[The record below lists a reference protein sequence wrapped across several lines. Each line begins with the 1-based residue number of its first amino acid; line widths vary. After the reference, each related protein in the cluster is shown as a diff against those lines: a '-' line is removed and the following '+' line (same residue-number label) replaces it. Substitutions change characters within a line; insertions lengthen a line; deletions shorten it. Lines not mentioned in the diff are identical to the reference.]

1 MKSIHVL
8 LIAIALALIAA
19 PAMAATLV
27 VAESGGDYA
36 DLRAAVDAAGSGDI
50 VEVRAGSYPGAVI
63 VNKTLTIAGS
73 GDDCRIGTAED
84 DYALIV
90 TAEGVSL
97 RSLNLAGSDT
107 PLSLNAAHST
117 TIQDCR
123 VEGGERGI
131 VIADSNAVT
140 LGDSEISAD
149 FIALEATNASQLRI
163 SGNLITG
170 ATEAIALQ
178 QSDQT
183 TLRENRIE
191 DCGIGVFVRESA
203 GGVLEDTAL
212 SRVKGGVGLF
222 MATDWEI
229 RGSVLESVDQY
240 LDACMSSGCS
250 IEAAS
255 LEGTNPFAS
264 DAVSA
269 NRYTIGSQ
277 SLEGRDFSLSADDT
291 AVPDGYVQYGE
302 GFKVAF
308 LDVTSTQEPVVSV
321 EADAAD
327 LDLEGMEPATLA
339 IYRIDAALTQVSGAY
354 GGNGTVTA
362 VITDGGS
369 YALLAKEQGE
379 EGLPLTALLIGL
391 IAVVIVAAAFL
402 YLRTRSAAK
411 FDLL

>member
-1 MKSIHVL
+1 MKPIAVLFVL
-8 LIAIALALIAA
+8 LAIAALAVPA
-19 PAMAATLV
+19 PAATLV

-36 DLRAAVDAAGSGDI
+36 DLGAAVDAAGSDDVI
-50 VEVRAGSYPGAVI
+50 EVRAGAYPGSVT
-63 VNKTLTIAGS
+63 VNKSLTIIGS
-73 GDDCRIGTAED
+73 GDDCRIGTPED
-84 DYALIV
+84 EYALFV
-90 TAEGVSL
+90 TAEGVAL
-97 RSLNLAGSDT
+97 RNLGLEGSEVA
-107 PLSLNAAHST
+107 LSLNTAHVV
-117 TIQDCR
+117 TIEGCR

-131 VIADSNAVT
+131 LVADSKAVT
-140 LGDSEISAD
+140 LADSDISAD
-149 FIALEATNASQLRI
+149 FIAVEATNASQFRV

-178 QSDQT
+178 QSDQA

-203 GGVLEDTAL
+203 DGVLEDTAL

-222 MATDWEI
+222 MATGWEI

-240 LDACMSSGCS
+240 LDACMASGCA

-255 LEGTNPFAS
+255 LAGPDPFAS

-277 SLEGRDFSLSADDT
+277 SLEGRDFSIAADT
-291 AVPDGYVQYGE
+291 IAVPDGYVQYGE
-302 GFKVAF
+302 GFRVAF
-308 LDVTSTQEPVVSV
+308 LDVTSTQEPLVSV
-321 EADAAD
+321 EADTAD
-327 LDLEGMEPATLA
+327 LDLEGMESGTLA
-339 IYRIDAALTQVSGAY
+339 IYRINGTLTQISGVY
-354 GGNGTVTA
+354 DGNGTVTA

-379 EGLPLTALLIGL
+379 EGLPLTVLAIGL
-391 IAVVIVAAAFL
+391 IAVVVVASAFL
-402 YLRTRSAAK
+402 YLRTRRAAK